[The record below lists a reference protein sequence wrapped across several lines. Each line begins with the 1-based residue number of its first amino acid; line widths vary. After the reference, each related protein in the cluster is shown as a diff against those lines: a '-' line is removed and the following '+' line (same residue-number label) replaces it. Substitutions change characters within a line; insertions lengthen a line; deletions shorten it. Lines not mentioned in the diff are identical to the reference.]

1 MSQASKDVMDS
12 IKHSASLIRSEY
24 PPSSAESKSGQ
35 ILKETMSQTYRGVPS
50 SLEAESLQSKLTV
63 QVYHSLRNEQTT
75 KSTFGGRN
83 NKLTATWQFN
93 YNFYLFIDF

>member
-12 IKHSASLIRSEY
+12 IKYSASLTRSEY

-50 SLEAESLQSKLTV
+50 SLEAESLQSKLLF
-63 QVYHSLRNEQTT
+63 QVNYSLIRNEQNQTSGDEIT
-75 KSTFGGRN
+75 
-83 NKLTATWQFN
+83 LTAAWQFN
-93 YNFYLFIDF
+93 YNFDLFIDF